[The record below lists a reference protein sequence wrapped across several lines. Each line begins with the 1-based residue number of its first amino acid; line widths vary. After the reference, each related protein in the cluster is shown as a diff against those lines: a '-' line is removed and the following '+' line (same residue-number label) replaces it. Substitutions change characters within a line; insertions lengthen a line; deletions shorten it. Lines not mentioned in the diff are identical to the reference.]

1 MQLSDRMK
9 GLAFIQVR
17 AAREADGGLLDFSR
31 DSLGALDR
39 LIDRDV
45 SQRPLDPD
53 ALSEVIGAYL
63 GETLCRRLGATWEET
78 VAGPRLRLGGLVLDP
93 LARARLRVTQGKR
106 RSLERYFAEVERARA
121 RGRVGEGLEDA

>member
-1 MQLSDRMK
+1 MK

-31 DSLGALDR
+31 SSLAELDR

-45 SQRPLDPD
+45 DEHPEDPD

-63 GETLCRRLGATWEET
+63 GETLSRRLGATWEESGR
-78 VAGPRLRLGGLVLDP
+78 GPKMRIGELVLDP
-93 LARARLRVTQGKR
+93 ILRARLRIDRGR
-106 RSLERYFAEVERARA
+106 SRSLETYFTKVEAA
-121 RGRVGEGLEDA
+121 KAAGGDQEGLEDA